1 MTKLMSVSQVAEILG
16 VSTKTIYREI
26 SRGIL
31 TRLKVRGST
40 RVSAREVEAYIE
52 SSKEGVAG

>member
-1 MTKLMSVSQVAEILG
+1 MTKLMSVSQVAETLG
-16 VSTKTIYREI
+16 VSTKTVYREI